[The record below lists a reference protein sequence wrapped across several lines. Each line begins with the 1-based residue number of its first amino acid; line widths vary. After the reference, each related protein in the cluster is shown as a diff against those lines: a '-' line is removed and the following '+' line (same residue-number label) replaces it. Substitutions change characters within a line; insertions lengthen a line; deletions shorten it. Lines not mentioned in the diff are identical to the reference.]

1 MSHIPNSAMP
11 HAGST
16 AAQTDGAS
24 GGRFGRLS
32 DIRSGVTEMV
42 REHPKTA
49 AAAGA
54 AVAAGVVAAAAIPAI
69 RRSRQN
75 AEQAS

>member
-11 HAGST
+11 HAGAT
-16 AAQTDGAS
+16 TDQTDGA

-32 DIRSGVTEMV
+32 EIRSDVTEMV

-54 AVAAGVVAAAAIPAI
+54 AVAAGVVAAAAIPVI
-69 RRSRQN
+69 RRSR
-75 AEQAS
+75 EKSDQAS